1 MNDDDLFLDFE
12 PRRQDARSCYV
23 PIQLSIRGLNG
34 SEYYTPIRP
43 PSDVPVSQWGKLS
56 NDISFKGA
64 PTLDEVIVQ
73 IRPLLKGRRVW
84 VWNVE
89 SEKRFLPFLDEMDEL
104 GNSYCQLQDLMLWA
118 SPLVSKRWS
127 MKWGTWKYAKQTDA
141 AAEFGLIYDQ
151 PGPHDARADTAMMI
165 QIYQWLQEVD
175 IEWHPRKKQPELSLV
190 WDEIRAQDLNCDVE
204 GHIPF

>member
-1 MNDDDLFLDFE
+1 M
-12 PRRQDARSCYV
+12 
-23 PIQLSIRGLNG
+23 
-34 SEYYTPIRP
+34 T
-43 PSDVPVSQWGKLS
+43 K
-56 NDISFKGA
+56 
-64 PTLDEVIVQ
+64 IVQ

-104 GNSYCQLQDLMLWA
+104 QLHCQLQDLMLWA

-127 MKWGTWKYAKQTDA
+127 MKWGIWKYAKQTDA
-141 AAEFGLIYDQ
+141 AAEFGSFMIS
-151 PGPHDARADTAMMI
+151 PGLMMPRRYCNDDTNLSVAAD
-165 QIYQWLQEVD
+165 VD

-190 WDEIRAQDLNCDVE
+190 WDEIRAQDLNCDE